1 MTAPM
6 ECHIYRSK
14 FKKGLY
20 IYLSEKGNFDAL
32 PDDLRNQLGTLEF
45 TFSMTLEDSKKLVR
59 LDTEQVMQQLHKD
72 GYFLQLPPPN
82 TDFLD
87 LNLNQ
92 SDGF

>member
-1 MTAPM
+1 MTAAM

-14 FKKGLY
+14 YKKGMY
-20 IYLSEKGNFDAL
+20 VYLREKDNFDAL
-32 PDDLRNQLGTLEF
+32 PEDLRNQLGTLEF
-45 TFSMTLEDSKKLVR
+45 TFSMTLEDGKKLVR
-59 LDTEQVMQQLHKD
+59 LDIKQVMQQLEKD

-82 TDFLD
+82 TNFLD